1 MARRLRYPERMTP
14 TPPTGRRGAFR
25 QVLARRLRNPLP
37 LADYLFLSIETHA
50 LCGAL
55 AFFAMLGFYPLSLL
69 MVSLARDVARSPE
82 AQQVVKLALQTYYP
96 AGQDFVIRNLEVSS
110 LRFRDQLS
118 APAALW
124 IFLGGAG
131 VFIPLEMAFN
141 RLWGFAKPRPY
152 WHNQLVGLGL
162 TIAFWALAVAVVL
175 GATPLALPWRLGA
188 LWAGTL
194 VAVTLAIL
202 LGYRFLPHGH
212 VPLAAALPAAA
223 LAAVFGEVARWVFL
237 LTLPRLRLA
246 ASHGPFHVSVSF
258 LVFVYVEAFV
268 LLGGAFL
275 AAETTREI
283 EAGERR
289 AASPRPSRPS
299 AD

>member
-1 MARRLRYPERMTP
+1 MTP
-14 TPPTGRRGAFR
+14 TPPTGSRGAFR
-25 QVLARRLRNPLP
+25 RVIARRLRNPLP

-110 LRFRDQLS
+110 LHFRDQLS
-118 APAALW
+118 VSAALW

-141 RLWGFAKPRPY
+141 RLWGFTRPRPY

-162 TIAFWALAVAVVL
+162 TIAVWALALAVVL
-175 GATPLALPWRLGA
+175 GVARLASPWRPVA

-194 VAVTLAIL
+194 LAVGVAIL
-202 LGYRFLPHGH
+202 MGYLFLPHGR

-223 LAAVFGEVARWVFL
+223 LAAGVGELVRRGFL
-237 LTLPRLRLA
+237 LLLPRLRLA
-246 ASHGPFHVSVSF
+246 AVHGPFHVSVSF

-283 EAGERR
+283 AAAERR
-289 AASPRPSRPS
+289 ARAESFGRLTTARRE
-299 AD
+299 A